1 MKEKRKPEEF
11 ELEVLLYC
19 KKCGMTFKA
28 DGYYIYH
35 KTGTV
40 SFVACNV
47 NEKCPFC
54 RIHEKIK
61 PQEVKV
67 VRNG

>member
-28 DGYYIYH
+28 DGHYMYH

-40 SFVACNV
+40 SFVAYNV
-47 NEKCPFC
+47 NGKCPFC
-54 RIHEKIK
+54 HIREQKET
-61 PQEVKV
+61 QEVRV
-67 VRNG
+67 V